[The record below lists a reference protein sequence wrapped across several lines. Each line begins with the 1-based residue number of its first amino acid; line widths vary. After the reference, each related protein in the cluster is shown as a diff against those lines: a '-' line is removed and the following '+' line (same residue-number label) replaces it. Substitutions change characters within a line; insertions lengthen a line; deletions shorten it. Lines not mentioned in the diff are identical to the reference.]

1 VLFAFI
7 IFLIQV
13 NLILTNFGVFDKES
27 RVIKKLLFRTTQES
41 SIFNEATMTAL
52 RVVAGILL
60 AALHGSGKVP
70 PGEQLING
78 VTAMGFPAPTLFA
91 WLAGLAELIGGIFL
105 AVGFLTR
112 LSAFFM
118 AFTMAVAVFGA
129 HAGDAV
135 SVKELGILYF
145 VISLVFL
152 ARGAGRWSVDR
163 FIK

>member
-1 VLFAFI
+1 M
-7 IFLIQV
+7 
-13 NLILTNFGVFDKES
+13 
-27 RVIKKLLFRTTQES
+27 IKRLLFKTTQES
-41 SIFNEATMTAL
+41 SIFNEATITAL
-52 RVVAGILL
+52 RVVAGLLL

-70 PGEQLING
+70 PSEQLING
-78 VTAMGFPAPTLFA
+78 VTGMGFPAPTLFA

-112 LSAFFM
+112 ASAFFM

-129 HAGDAV
+129 HAADPV
-135 SVKELGILYF
+135 NVKELGILYLI
-145 VISLVFL
+145 ISLVFV